1 MLNDGLEERW
11 AQGQELWVQKP
22 GHEHLQQLKVSWDW
36 TCHGHESYFIHRFEI
51 YHIYIYIIHIW
62 SCVHVDIIS
71 GVLVIVFGALVPCH
85 WRQHPAVRTRAD
97 PLPWPLHL
105 PWSFY
110 PLCRHRCGRR
120 SSEEMVLPLGYQT
133 TGAYFDGNS
142 YGKSPPLLGKS
153 TINGPFS
160 IAIMLVYQRV
170 NRWILLSN
178 TAIYCWF
185 TH

>member
-1 MLNDGLEERW
+1 MASKSGEHKDRSCESKSRDMSICSSLRCLETERVMVMNHI
-11 AQGQELWVQKP
+11 LYID
-22 GHEHLQQLKVSWDW
+22 LK
-36 TCHGHESYFIHRFEI
+36 YI
-51 YHIYIYIIHIW
+51 IYIYIIHIW